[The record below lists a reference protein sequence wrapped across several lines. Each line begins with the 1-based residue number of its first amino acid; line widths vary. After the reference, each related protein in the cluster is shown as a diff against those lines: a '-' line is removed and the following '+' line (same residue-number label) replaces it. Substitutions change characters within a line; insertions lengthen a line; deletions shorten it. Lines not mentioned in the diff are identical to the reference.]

1 MITVIDRNTVFRGDL
16 IEVQAVSVKLS
27 DGSLQSRELIVRPDT
42 IGIIPICD
50 DGRLL
55 FIEEYAL
62 GAGKAVLTLPGGKVE
77 DAGGSLSDQ
86 AQRELREET
95 GYRSRAM
102 ERLMSLNSDPVGYL
116 SRKIH
121 VFVASGL
128 EVDPL
133 PADIGEEINLV
144 PLTIEEAVSAL
155 QIDFNSHPEVIA
167 AVLLYLVRMKYFRSP

>member
-1 MITVIDRNTVFRGDL
+1 MITIIDRNTVFRGNL

-27 DGSLQSRELIVRPDT
+27 DGSLQTRELVVRPDT
-42 IGIIPICD
+42 IGILPVFD

-62 GAGKAVLTLPGGKVE
+62 GADKAVLTLPGGKVE
-77 DAGGSLSDQ
+77 GTGEPLSEQ

-95 GYRSRAM
+95 GYRSRRM
-102 ERLMSLNSDPVGYL
+102 ERLISLNSDPVGYL

-128 EVDPL
+128 ELDPL
-133 PADIGEEINLV
+133 PPDVGEEINLV
-144 PLTIEEAVSAL
+144 PLTAGEAVTAL
-155 QIDFNSHPEVIA
+155 QSDYASHPEVIA
-167 AVLLYLVRMKYFRSP
+167 AVLLYLARRNHF